1 MAYKWPDKDPDET
14 GDFSVDWSRFIPETT
29 LSGASWSIKD
39 ASGTKVAVNSGDV
52 VNGLQFITSTISAD
66 TKVVTARFALG
77 TVNKTYTTS
86 CSITTGNGLT
96 FERSIQLR
104 IKEK

>member
-1 MAYKWPDKDPDET
+1 MAYRWPDKDPDET
-14 GDFSVDWSRFIPETT
+14 ADFSVDWSRFIPDTS
-29 LSGASWSIKD
+29 LSAASWTIKD
-39 ASGTKVAVNSGDV
+39 ASGTKVSVNNGDV
-52 VNGLQFITSTISAD
+52 VDGLQFITSTISAA

-77 TVNKTYTTS
+77 TVNKTYSTS